1 MKKQDAKR
9 KKPTKKAMDTLETS
23 AAKTDPMGSYTG
35 KPQNEKEQPV
45 QDADDL

>member
-1 MKKQDAKR
+1 MKNKSEN
-9 KKPTKKAMDTLETS
+9 KKEKDLTGENKSPN
-23 AAKTDPMGSYTG
+23 TDPLGSYTG